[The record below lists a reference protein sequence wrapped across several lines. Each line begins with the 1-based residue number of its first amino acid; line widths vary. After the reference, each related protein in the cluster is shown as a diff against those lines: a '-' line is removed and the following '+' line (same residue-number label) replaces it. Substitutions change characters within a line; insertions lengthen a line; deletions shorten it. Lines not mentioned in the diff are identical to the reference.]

1 MAHIMASCGAPEIP
15 AETAG
20 EADSFLA
27 LSPEAPIHFPKEA
40 LSFFVGTTQH
50 STTAGETGVT

>member
-1 MAHIMASCGAPEIP
+1 MASRGAPEIP